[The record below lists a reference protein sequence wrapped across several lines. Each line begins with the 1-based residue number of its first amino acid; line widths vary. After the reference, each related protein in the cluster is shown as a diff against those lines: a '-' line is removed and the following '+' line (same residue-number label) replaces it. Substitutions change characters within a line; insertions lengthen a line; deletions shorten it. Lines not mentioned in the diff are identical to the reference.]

1 MINNKEEILKEF
13 NKKFPEL
20 WSSNDGREGYD
31 SRVESDVMDFLLSVI
46 DRVYEE
52 GRKKKKEKSTFEGG
66 VSSNGWYKIYKDD
79 LDSIL

>member
-52 GRKKKKEKSTFEGG
+52 GRQDEKDRNFNPKE
-66 VSSNGWYKIYKDD
+66 
-79 LDSIL
+79 L

>member
-52 GRKKKKEKSTFEGG
+52 GRQDEKDRNFNPT
-66 VSSNGWYKIYKDD
+66 
-79 LDSIL
+79 L

>member
-1 MINNKEEILKEF
+1 MTNNKEEILKEF

-52 GRKKKKEKSTFEGG
+52 GRQDEKDRNFNPT
-66 VSSNGWYKIYKDD
+66 
-79 LDSIL
+79 L

>member
-31 SRVESDVMDFLLSVI
+31 SRVESDGQVFQNHKFV
-46 DRVYEE
+46 
-52 GRKKKKEKSTFEGG
+52 
-66 VSSNGWYKIYKDD
+66 
-79 LDSIL
+79 

>member
-31 SRVESDVMDFLLSVI
+31 SCVESDVMDFLLSVI

-52 GRKKKKEKSTFEGG
+52 GRQDEKDRNFNPT
-66 VSSNGWYKIYKDD
+66 
-79 LDSIL
+79 L

>member
-52 GRKKKKEKSTFEGG
+52 GRQDEKDRNFNPE
-66 VSSNGWYKIYKDD
+66 
-79 LDSIL
+79 L